1 MTTMTERRS
10 SHRMR
15 TFWKGVILYPGG
27 LRSIECT
34 VRNFS
39 EQGVRLDCGGVLDV
53 PDHFDLKIPQK
64 GAVFACQVAWR
75 KDNEIGAGFVR
86 PPPGAAADALAE
98 KLRLLEAQNRKLMRK
113 VSERDDEGWG

>member
-1 MTTMTERRS
+1 MTIMTERRS
-10 SHRMR
+10 SPRMR

-39 EQGVRLDCGGVLDV
+39 EQGVRLDCGAVRDV

-64 GAVFACQVAWR
+64 AAVFACQVVWR

-86 PPPGAAADALAE
+86 PAPGAAADALTE
-98 KLRLLEAQNRKLMRK
+98 KLKDLEAQNRKLMRK
-113 VSERDDEGWG
+113 VRERDDEGWG